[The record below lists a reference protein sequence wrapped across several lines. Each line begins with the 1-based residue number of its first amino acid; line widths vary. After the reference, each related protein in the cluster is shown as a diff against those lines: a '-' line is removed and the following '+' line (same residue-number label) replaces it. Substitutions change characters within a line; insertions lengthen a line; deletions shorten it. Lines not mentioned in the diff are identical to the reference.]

1 MNLIKLIIE
10 NIFLKLN
17 KNELFKLVFF
27 LGISFLTYLLIR
39 ELDSLSTKCSDIEI
53 YFISIAFSYLIIA
66 IIIWLLKNIFK
77 IRKNTF
83 VFAVTV
89 IVLFYTLFF
98 LSTYYE
104 IETLIALFLLLFVII
119 GLIIIQWVAS
129 KF

>member
-104 IETLIALFLLLFVII
+104 IETLIALFLLLFIII